1 MDAHTPSKPSLSRR
15 DLLKW
20 GGAGLAAAAAAPAVW
35 TPAHAQSPKRG
46 GTLSLRLW
54 DPPHF
59 DPHLTISYKTHIAY
73 SFTHSRLLKHK
84 AGPGIPPGTFPIE
97 GDLAESWTQPNETTY
112 IFKLRK
118 GVRWQNKPPVNGR
131 ELTADDVV
139 YSVERFKTITGNAN
153 AYMLSSVNKVEAPDK
168 YTVKFTLKE
177 PYVWFLDMLA
187 NSHAVA
193 IIAKEC
199 VDKFGDL
206 KRHESAVGSGPWM
219 LDSYRPNVGYTFVRN
234 PSYFPSGLPYIDKV
248 DVSVDEDNASRMAA
262 FLAGKYDLGWEYQ
275 GVINRTDWMQI
286 KDNLKQKRPRLQ
298 TVEYPNAVMNHISMR
313 TDKAPFS
320 DVRVRH
326 AMSLAINRPGI
337 FDAVYE
343 GLGVLNPPVPAALK
357 DWSVP
362 FDRLGE
368 GAQYYKYD
376 PARARKLLAE
386 AGYPNGFQASM
397 DYTTYGSQPVMDICQ
412 LNLKFL
418 KDIGIDVKLNT
429 KEYGA
434 YISTTFYGKFD
445 SLAFGPQTG
454 FQEPDNF
461 LYGQYYPGE
470 LKNQSHINDPIVAD
484 MLIRQRRTQDVA
496 KRREIIHE
504 IQRHLAKQQYY
515 VQMGSA
521 IQIGVWD
528 AAVKNYAPNV
538 SYDYGGRLQAAWLD
552 R

>member
-1 MDAHTPSKPSLSRR
+1 MDAHTPSKQSLSRR

-20 GGAGLAAAAAAPAVW
+20 GGAGLTAAAAAPVVW
-35 TPAHAQSPKRG
+35 SPAHAQSPKRG

-54 DPPHF
+54 DPPHW

-73 SFTHSRLLKHK
+73 SFTHSRLLRHK
-84 AGPGIPPGTFPIE
+84 AGPTIPPGTFPIE

-139 YSVERFKTITGNAN
+139 YSVERFKTVTGNAN
-153 AYMLSSVNKVEAPDK
+153 AYMLSSVDKVEAPDK

-199 VDKFGDL
+199 VEKFGDL
-206 KRHESAVGSGPWM
+206 KKYESVVGSGPWM
-219 LDSYRPNVGYTFVRN
+219 LESYRPNVGYTYVRN
-234 PSYFPSGLPYIDKV
+234 PNYFLTGLPYIDKV
-248 DVSVDEDNASRMAA
+248 DVGVDEDNASRMAA
-262 FLAGKYDLGWEYQ
+262 FIAGKYDLGWEYQ
-275 GVINRTDWMQI
+275 GVINRVDWVQI
-286 KDNLKQKRPRLQ
+286 KETLKQKRPRLQ
-298 TVEYPNAVMNHISMR
+298 TAEYPNAVMTHISMR

-320 DVRVRH
+320 DVRVRR
-326 AMSLAINRPGI
+326 AMSLAIHRQGI
-337 FDAVYE
+337 IDAVLE
-343 GLGVLNPPVPAALK
+343 GVGAFNPPVPAALK
-357 DWSVP
+357 EWSVP
-362 FDRLGE
+362 MNQLGE
-368 GAQYYKYD
+368 GARWYKYD
-376 PARARKLLAE
+376 LTQAKKLMAE
-386 AGYPNGFQASM
+386 AGYANGFQATM
-397 DYTTYGSQPVMDICQ
+397 DFTTYGSTILVDISQ
-412 LNLKFL
+412 LVLKHL
-418 KDIGIDVKLNT
+418 KDIGIDAKLNQ

-434 YISTTFYGKFD
+434 YISTSFYGKFD
-445 SLAFGPQTG
+445 SMTLGPQTG

-470 LKNQSHINDPIVAD
+470 LKNQSHINDPVVAD
-484 MLIRQRRTQDVA
+484 MLIRQRRTLDVA
-496 KRREIIHE
+496 KRREVIYN
-504 IQRHLAKQQYY
+504 IQRHLANQQYY
-515 VQMGSA
+515 VQLPSA
-521 IQIGVWD
+521 MQIAVWD

-538 SYDYGGRLQAAWLD
+538 SYDYGGRLQAAWLE

>member
-1 MDAHTPSKPSLSRR
+1 MDAHTPSKRSLSRR

-20 GGAGLAAAAAAPAVW
+20 GGAGLAAATAPAVW
-35 TPAHAQSPKRG
+35 SPARAQSPKRG

-54 DPPHF
+54 DPPHW

-84 AGPGIPPGTFPIE
+84 VGPGIQPGTFPIE

-139 YSVERFKTITGNAN
+139 YSVERFKTVTGNAN
-153 AYMLSSVNKVEAPDK
+153 AYMLSSVDKVEAQDK

-187 NSHAVA
+187 

-199 VDKFGDL
+199 VEKFGDL
-206 KRHESAVGSGPWM
+206 KKTESAVGSGPWM

-234 PSYFPSGLPYIDKV
+234 PNYFVTGQPYIERIEAT
-248 DVSVDEDNASRMAA
+248 VDEDNASRMAA
-262 FLAGKYDLGWEYQ
+262 FIAGKYDIGWEYQ
-275 GVINRTDWMQI
+275 GVIPRVDWVQI
-286 KDNLKQKRPRLQ
+286 KDTLKQKRPRLQ
-298 TVEYPNAVMNHISMR
+298 TIEYPNAVMSHISMR

-320 DVRVRH
+320 DVRVRR

-337 FDAVYE
+337 IDAVYE
-343 GLGVLNPPVPAALK
+343 GVGMLNPAVPAALK
-357 DWSVP
+357 EWSVP
-362 FDRLGE
+362 LDQLGE
-368 GAQYYKYD
+368 GLRWYKHD
-376 PARARKLLAE
+376 PAQAKKLMAE
-386 AGYPNGFQASM
+386 AGYPNGFQGTI
-397 DYTTYGSQPVMDICQ
+397 DFTTYGSTVLIDMAQ
-412 LNLKFL
+412 LVLKYL
-418 KDIGIDVKLNT
+418 KDIGIDAKLNT

-445 SLAFGPQTG
+445 SMGFGPQTG

-470 LKNQSHINDPIVAD
+470 LKNQSHINDPVVAD
-484 MLIRQRRTQDVA
+484 MLVRQRRTLDIA
-496 KRREIIHE
+496 KRREVIYD

-515 VQMGSA
+515 VQMPSPM
-521 IQIGVWD
+521 QIGVWEG
-528 AAVKNYAPNV
+528 ALKNYGTNV
-538 SYDYGGRLQAAWLD
+538 SYDYGGRLVAAWLD